1 MLKYTLSISE
11 KRTYVRVRVHEPL
24 TMELVLE
31 ILSDTSASA
40 RVEGIKGLL
49 FDAREVVSL
58 LGPMASYEIAYT
70 RLEQLGFPRNCL
82 WAILVAPNDDSHD
95 FMETVARNAGYRC
108 RLFSDEQETMAW
120 LEKDRERK
128 TTLTAR
134 QSSG

>member
-1 MLKYTLSISE
+1 M
-11 KRTYVRVRVHEPL
+11 RVRVHDSL

-40 RVEGIKGLL
+40 KVEGIKGLL
-49 FDAREVVSL
+49 FDTREVVSL

-82 WAILVAPNDDSHD
+82 WAILTARDDETHN

-108 RLFSDEQETMAW
+108 RLFSSEPEALAW
-120 LEKDRERK
+120 LERDRVDATTPTERK
-128 TTLTAR
+128 GQGL
-134 QSSG
+134 SSRTG